1 MGFRRLVPKSVT
13 LNDLERHNSLI
24 LRYFTPVCLV
34 DVDVAGTGGVLV
46 FSPSYVAVS
55 QWFDKKKGKA
65 MALSTLGTG
74 LGSVCMAP
82 LIAMLVDQY
91 NYFGT
96 MLIVGALL
104 LNNAVGGALYRTPPE
119 QPRRDTENAKEAE
132 EERELSDKVIR
143 DDILHRLINRGYFGI
158 LNIRIILTNLSLVFK
173 N

>member
-1 MGFRRLVPKSVT
+1 VTAWWGPGPADNVSLPPKSIFW
-13 LNDLERHNSLI
+13 LHPRLQ
-24 LRYFTPVCLV
+24 V
-34 DVDVAGTGGVLV
+34 DVDVVGMGGVLV

-55 QWFDKKKGKA
+55 QWFDQKKGKA

-104 LNNAVGGALYRTPPE
+104 FNNAVGGALYRAPPE
-119 QPRRDTENAKEAE
+119 QPRRHTENAKEDK
-132 EERELSDKVIR
+132 EERELSEKVIR
-143 DDILHRLINRGYFGI
+143 VYILHRLVSRGFFGGSDGS
-158 LNIRIILTNLSLVFK
+158 LHPCELT
-173 N
+173 

>member
-1 MGFRRLVPKSVT
+1 LAS
-13 LNDLERHNSLI
+13 
-24 LRYFTPVCLV
+24 V
-34 DVDVAGTGGVLV
+34 DVSGAGGMLV

-82 LIAMLVDQY
+82 LIALLVDQY

-104 LNNAVGGALYRTPPE
+104 LNNAVGGAFYRTPPTTQTQRLSE
-119 QPRRDTENAKEAE
+119 CTVVAE
-132 EERELSDKVIR
+132 EPAIERELQSKVIFVDTFIHFLGLS
-143 DDILHRLINRGYFGI
+143 DDN
-158 LNIRIILTNLSLVFK
+158 K
-173 N
+173 